1 MQRTK
6 ILSNITTH
14 DHSDHDCRKS
24 DPVPTFIYS
33 LIKRSCPRHSSFHS
47 SGSSALDP
55 AIYEPCIQSTEKYID
70 LFSPPKQHP
79 ARSRIDS
86 ADDPVMATSTHV
98 RACYSSDYHLS
109 DCSYFKS
116 EKQRYFSG
124 PSFRWSFSY
133 KKMLDETWP
142 LVAGRISFNI
152 LKVADRFIRR
162 FFDTLPPLGTL

>member
-47 SGSSALDP
+47 SGSSAIDP
-55 AIYEPCIQSTEKYID
+55 AIYDPCIQSTAKYID

-79 ARSRIDS
+79 ARSRINS
-86 ADDPVMATSTHV
+86 ADHPVTTTSPQVTS
-98 RACYSSDYHLS
+98 CYSSAY
-109 DCSYFKS
+109 
-116 EKQRYFSG
+116 
-124 PSFRWSFSY
+124 
-133 KKMLDETWP
+133 P
-142 LVAGRISFNI
+142 LTDS
-152 LKVADRFIRR
+152 
-162 FFDTLPPLGTL
+162 

>member
-1 MQRTK
+1 MQHQ
-6 ILSNITTH
+6 SNLYYLN
-14 DHSDHDCRKS
+14 S

-33 LIKRSCPRHSSFHS
+33 LIKRSCPGHSSFHS

-98 RACYSSDYHLS
+98 RSCYISDYHLS
-109 DCSYFKS
+109 DCSYSKS
-116 EKQRYFSG
+116 ERHRYFSG
-124 PSFRWSFSY
+124 PYFRLSFFY
-133 KKMLDETWP
+133 
-142 LVAGRISFNI
+142 
-152 LKVADRFIRR
+152 
-162 FFDTLPPLGTL
+162 